1 MNRMKKI
8 SKLMPNNNL
17 NIFTL
22 FCILLFTA
30 CSKDINVRGN
40 LPDDGALSQLKPGNQ
55 TRQDVEEILGT
66 PSHKA
71 IFDNEKWFYISS
83 QTTQFAFYAIE
94 ELNRNIT
101 VVEFDQRGIL
111 KNISN
116 LNIKDGKNIDVSDRV
131 TPTMGRDYSLI
142 EQLIG
147 NLGRFD
153 RGKPEAGP

>member
-1 MNRMKKI
+1 MNRMT
-8 SKLMPNNNL
+8 KLSQL
-17 NIFTL
+17 IKFIRFNIL
-22 FCILLFTA
+22 MLICILFFSA

-40 LPDDGALSQLKPGNQ
+40 LPDEEALSQLSPGNQ
-55 TRQDVEEILGT
+55 TRQDVEQILGT

-83 QTTQFAFYAIE
+83 QTTQFAFYPIE
-94 ELNRNIT
+94 ELKRNIT

-111 KNISN
+111 KDISK
-116 LNIKDGKNIDVSDRV
+116 LNIEDGKNVVLSEKI
-131 TPTMGRDYSLI
+131 TPTMGREYSLI